1 MKARHSPIH
10 SHSTQC
16 VLSAS
21 ARYQRSSLKPPKDPS
36 VSLFSSHHCPQCLN
50 TYPSLYSR
58 LTMLRH
64 LFSLS
69 HLMCLPNPSVRISCY
84 CLIVMS
90 LHQQSCLN
98 MICTLWVVPFTTRIQ
113 AVSILC
119 RTGQYFAEEQFGRG
133 SPQKPANQYKTSQA

>member
-1 MKARHSPIH
+1 MKARHSPIP

-21 ARYQRSSLKPPKDPS
+21 QPVIKDLRSNHLSNPS

-119 RTGQYFAEEQFGRG
+119 RGTIWAGFA
-133 SPQKPANQYKTSQA
+133 SKTSKSI